1 MNTGHDEILEIVKEK
16 GVSDSRYYPSRILIK
31 FKDSE
36 IKSVLADK
44 VGLEKFNDGISKV
57 NLQLSS
63 TEHKNLASVV
73 NLELY
78 AVSQSWDEGTGRYSN
93 IPTSSNGT
101 TWKYMDNDFEK
112 SLWETFTFSSGTTG
126 SITSSNDL
134 IDFGGGTWYTGSQ
147 YYKTQ
152 QFNNAD
158 NLDTNFDVTSIIQQ
172 YSASIFNGQTPT
184 NPLFSTASFQIINNV
199 NATALL
205 SLTDAD
211 GNLATFIFTEQQG
224 DTTGQQ
230 DSNGSFIVNVSLDTA
245 TNPYAGRPG
254 VALSQSINLSILNMD
269 VSAEQV
275 ITDEHPGGFYL
286 VTLTQQTAGPSGET
300 LIKSKPPFAGAYNVN
315 KSHTDSFSSGI
326 EYVYEGIDNN
336 GFLIK
341 TPNVLEE
348 NVSSSF
354 GALKYFSVDTHTI
367 YPPKLCFKWDD
378 SSYPD
383 TYTGSAKMSGDLN
396 VSLYRNQKEY
406 NQNDVATIRV
416 HVIYKYPNRAFTT
429 TSNYLTTGYLTTSS
443 YYSVRDADTEEE
455 VIPFDDNFTKMSADS
470 DGMYFQIYMNGLQPE
485 RYYRLL
491 FKHINNDGTVIYDN
505 DYHFKVIR

>member
-1 MNTGHDEILEIVKEK
+1 
-16 GVSDSRYYPSRILIK
+16 
-31 FKDSE
+31 
-36 IKSVLADK
+36 
-44 VGLEKFNDGISKV
+44 
-57 NLQLSS
+57 
-63 TEHKNLASVV
+63 ASVV

-78 AVSQSWDEGTGRYSN
+78 AISQSWDEGTGRYSN

-158 NLDTNFDVTSIIQQ
+158 NLDTDFDVTSIIQQ
-172 YSASIFNGQTPT
+172 YSASLFNGQTPT

-211 GNLATFIFTEQQG
+211 GNLANFIFIEQQG

-300 LIKSKPPFAGAYNVN
+300 LIKSKSPFAGAYNVN

-336 GFLIK
+336 GFLI
-341 TPNVLEE
+341 
-348 NVSSSF
+348 
-354 GALKYFSVDTHTI
+354 
-367 YPPKLCFKWDD
+367 
-378 SSYPD
+378 
-383 TYTGSAKMSGDLN
+383 
-396 VSLYRNQKEY
+396 
-406 NQNDVATIRV
+406 
-416 HVIYKYPNRAFTT
+416 
-429 TSNYLTTGYLTTSS
+429 
-443 YYSVRDADTEEE
+443 
-455 VIPFDDNFTKMSADS
+455 
-470 DGMYFQIYMNGLQPE
+470 
-485 RYYRLL
+485 
-491 FKHINNDGTVIYDN
+491 
-505 DYHFKVIR
+505 